1 MPFDVMLIVLFAAM
15 LHAAWNALIKSGAD
29 KLLDAVMLC
38 AATEYRGL
46 ARAGKFV
53 QRRQRAMDGF
63 VL

>member
-38 AATEYRGL
+38 AA
-46 ARAGKFV
+46 AGV
-53 QRRQRAMDGF
+53 IAVM
-63 VL
+63 VLPFLLKNNPVITK